1 MKNKILF
8 LGYRENQ
15 ISDFLKDNGNKI
27 ISQDKKMSLKE
38 IKEINPN
45 QIISYGY
52 RHIIPSNVIK
62 NYPEI
67 INLHIAY
74 LPWNRGRDPNFWSWL
89 ENTPKGYTIHHI
101 NEGIDTGNILVQ
113 EQMRFNENETLKN
126 SYGKLQKGIENLFI
140 LNWNNLLNKKIEP
153 QKQIPGEGNHHYSWN
168 LKPYKFLMEER
179 GWDTPVKKLKEYGRI
194 NGLWRRK

>member
-101 NEGIDTGNILVQ
+101 NEGIDTGNILV
-113 EQMRFNENETLKN
+113 
-126 SYGKLQKGIENLFI
+126 
-140 LNWNNLLNKKIEP
+140 
-153 QKQIPGEGNHHYSWN
+153 
-168 LKPYKFLMEER
+168 
-179 GWDTPVKKLKEYGRI
+179 
-194 NGLWRRK
+194 